1 MKKNFPSTNLPF
13 KYNTN
18 PLSGNIIN
26 GLGDPVKTKATQ
38 VFHGSGARDLEWG
51 KLELFFALINPFK
64 VYCLNLYNRWL
75 LRDAD
80 GIVSR
85 QQRSIKNK
93 ALITKEIKEL
103 GISLGAGSIGVTK
116 MTEEATYKGG
126 EVKYKNAIVILYPMD
141 HDEMQYVTT
150 DRAGTETMR
159 AYMEISKV
167 AIGLSKKIRN
177 MGWRARAYCE
187 GADLL
192 HIPLAIAAGLG
203 ELGKHGS
210 LISRE
215 FGSSMRI
222 ATVLTDLPLHHDTVQ
237 SILQWMICVL
247 DVRSCTIDCPVDAIS
262 DQKQT
267 VRGIQ
272 KWYVDFDKCAP
283 YFTEAVGCGICI
295 EVCPWSKP
303 DRGFSLS
310 EKLLQKR
317 NK

>member
-1 MKKNFPSTNLPF
+1 MKKDFPSTDLPF
-13 KYNTN
+13 KYNDT

-26 GLGDPVKTKATQ
+26 GLGTSTKTKATQ

-80 GIVSR
+80 GRVSKK
-85 QQRSIKNK
+85 QRPIDDKTS
-93 ALITKEIKEL
+93 ITKEIKEL
-103 GISLGAGSIGVTK
+103 AVNLGAGSIGVTK
-116 MTEEATYKGG
+116 MTEDATYRGG
-126 EVKYKNAIVILYPMD
+126 EVRYKNAIVILYPMD

-167 AIGLSKKIRN
+167 AIALSKKIRN

-192 HIPLAIAAGLG
+192 HIPLAIEAGLG

-222 ATVLTDLPLHHDTVQ
+222 ATVLTDLPLNHDKPIDIAVDD
-237 SILQWMICVL
+237 LCMGC
-247 DVRSCTIDCPVDAIS
+247 RRCTIDCPVDAIS
-262 DQKQT
+262 DEKQT
-267 VRGIQ
+267 VRGVE

-295 EVCPWSKP
+295 EVCPWSRPGK
-303 DRGFSLS
+303 GFSLS
-310 EKLLQKR
+310 EKLLSKR
-317 NK
+317 

>member
-1 MKKNFPSTNLPF
+1 MKKDFPSTDLPF
-13 KYNTN
+13 KYNDM

-26 GLGDPVKTKATQ
+26 GLRNSTKTKATQ

-80 GIVSR
+80 GRVSKY
-85 QQRSIKNK
+85 QRPIDDKTS
-93 ALITKEIKEL
+93 ITKEIKEL
-103 GISLGAGSIGVTK
+103 AVNLGAGSIGVTK
-116 MTEEATYKGG
+116 MTEDATYEGG
-126 EVKYKNAIVILYPMD
+126 EVRYKNAIVILYPMD

-192 HIPLAIAAGLG
+192 LIPLAIEAGLG

-222 ATVLTDLPLHHDTVQ
+222 ATVLTDLPLNHDKPVD
-237 SILQWMICVL
+237 IAVDDLCMGC
-247 DVRSCTIDCPVDAIS
+247 RRCTIDCPVDAIS
-262 DQKQT
+262 DEKQT
-267 VRGIQ
+267 VRGVE

-295 EVCPWSKP
+295 EVCPWSRPGK
-303 DRGFSLS
+303 GFSLS
-310 EKLLQKR
+310 EKLLSKR
-317 NK
+317 Q

>member
-1 MKKNFPSTNLPF
+1 MKKDFPSTDLPF
-13 KYNTN
+13 KYNDT

-26 GLGDPVKTKATQ
+26 GLGDPIKTKATQ

-80 GIVSR
+80 GEVSR
-85 QQRSIKNK
+85 QQRSIKDK
-93 ALITKEIKEL
+93 ALITNEIKDL
-103 GISLGAGSIGVTK
+103 GISLGAGSIGFTK

-126 EVKYKNAIVILYPMD
+126 EVNYKNAIVILYPMD

-167 AIGLSKKIRN
+167 AIELSKKIRN

-192 HIPLAIAAGLG
+192 HIPLAIKAGLG

-222 ATVLTDLPLHHDTVQ
+222 ATVLTDLPLGHDKPVD
-237 SILQWMICVL
+237 IAVDDLCMGC
-247 DVRSCTIDCPVDAIS
+247 RRCTIDCPVDAIS
-262 DQKQT
+262 DEKQT
-267 VRGIQ
+267 VRGVE

-295 EVCPWSKP
+295 EVCPWSRPGK
-303 DRGFSLS
+303 GFFLS
-310 EKLLQKR
+310 EKLLSKR
-317 NK
+317 